1 MVFFEQK
8 TAYEMRI
15 SDWSSDVCSSD
26 LHVRQALIDAG
37 RELLL
42 ARSTQPLS
50 LRGIA
55 RHAGYTSGVIYRY
68 FADRDALFLA
78 IRDSEMENFVE
89 GLEAD
94 FPQNDAPEDRLFA
107 IADRAFAFTR
117 YQIDAFGTNSL
128 FLFRRDELRV
138 GKECVRTC

>member
-1 MVFFEQK
+1 
-8 TAYEMRI
+8 MRI

-26 LHVRQALIDAG
+26 L
-37 RELLL
+37 
-42 ARSTQPLS
+42 
-50 LRGIA
+50 
-55 RHAGYTSGVIYRY
+55 YRY

-128 FLFRRDELRV
+128 FLFWRDSSGTPMAEKSV
-138 GKECVRTC
+138 HDDAPYAARTPAFFESEERKSTR

>member
-1 MVFFEQK
+1 
-8 TAYEMRI
+8 MRI

-26 LHVRQALIDAG
+26 L
-37 RELLL
+37 
-42 ARSTQPLS
+42 
-50 LRGIA
+50 
-55 RHAGYTSGVIYRY
+55 YRY

-128 FLFRRDELRV
+128 FLFWRDSSGTPMAEKSVHDDAPSAARIHAFFEIAVWPILSDNSGLPVAAR
-138 GKECVRTC
+138 KSTR

>member
-1 MVFFEQK
+1 
-8 TAYEMRI
+8 MRI

-26 LHVRQALIDAG
+26 
-37 RELLL
+37 LLL

-107 IADRAFAFTR
+107 IADRALDRKSTR
-117 YQIDAFGTNSL
+117 LNSSH
-128 FLFRRDELRV
+128 
-138 GKECVRTC
+138 

>member
-1 MVFFEQK
+1 MDATDIAPGRRARSAQAK
-8 TAYEMRI
+8 
-15 SDWSSDVCSSD
+15 D
-26 LHVRQALIDAG
+26 HVRQALIDAG

-78 IRDSEMENFVE
+78 IRDREMENFVA

-94 FPQNDAPEDRLFA
+94 FPQNDAQEDSLFA
-107 IADRAFAFTR
+107 LADRAFVFTP
-117 YQIDAFGTNSL
+117 YLNDDFGHNRLSP
-128 FLFRRDELRV
+128 
-138 GKECVRTC
+138 

>member
-1 MVFFEQK
+1 
-8 TAYEMRI
+8 MRI

-26 LHVRQALIDAG
+26 
-37 RELLL
+37 LLL

-117 YQIDAFGTNSL
+117 YQIDAFGTNI
-128 FLFRRDELRV
+128 LFRFGSVSRPETRRV
-138 GKECVRTC
+138 GKGCAWQSRTRW